1 MKGGMQNLMKQ
12 AQQMQRK
19 MQKMQEELANLE
31 VEATVGGGMIKAR
44 VNGQKRVVGIE
55 IDKEV
60 VDPDDIEML
69 QDLVVA
75 AVNEG
80 IRLAEEKHQ
89 EEMGKIIPAGMM
101 GGMGGLGGLF

>member
-19 MQKMQEELANLE
+19 MAKLQEELAGLE
-31 VEATVGGGMIKAR
+31 VEATVGGGMVKAV
-44 VNGQKRVVGIE
+44 VNGQKRVVGIN
-55 IDKEV
+55 IDPEV
-60 VDPDDIEML
+60 VDPEDIEML

-80 IRLAEEKHQ
+80 LRMAEEKHQ
-89 EEMGKIIPAGMM
+89 EEMGKIVPAGMM
-101 GGMGGLGGLF
+101 GGLGGMF

>member
-19 MQKMQEELANLE
+19 MAEMQKELGNLE
-31 VEATVGGGMIKAR
+31 VEAAVGGGMVKAV
-44 VNGQKRVVGIE
+44 VNGHKRVVSVHIE
-55 IDKEV
+55 PDV
-60 VDPDDIEML
+60 VDPEDIEML

-80 IRLAEEKHQ
+80 MRLADEKHQ
-89 EEMGKIIPAGMM
+89 EEMSKIVPAGMM
-101 GGMGGLGGLF
+101 GGLGGLGGMF

>member
-1 MKGGMQNLMKQ
+1 MKGGMQQLMKQ

-19 MQKMQEELANLE
+19 MQKLQEELANLE
-31 VEATVGGGMIKAR
+31 VEAAVGGGMVKAV
-44 VNGQKRVVGIE
+44 VNGQKRLLSISIE
-55 IDKEV
+55 PEV

-80 IRLAEEKHQ
+80 MRLAEEKHQ
-89 EEMGKIIPAGMM
+89 EEMSKIVPAGLM
-101 GGMGGLGGLF
+101 GGMGGLGGMF

>member
-19 MQKMQEELANLE
+19 MQEMQEELANLT
-31 VEATVGGGMIKAR
+31 VEASAGGGMVTAT
-44 VNGQKRVVGIE
+44 VNGQKRLVSIQIE
-55 IDKEV
+55 PDV

-89 EEMGKIIPAGMM
+89 EEMSKIIPAGLM